1 MQGLAAVALLCAAT
15 ARAAEPPKIAVI
27 GDLPLERGG
36 TIKDCRLEYR
46 TLGTLNADRTNA
58 VLFPTWFSGRTENLT
73 GFVGPDEMLDPAR
86 HFVILVGALGDGLSS
101 SPSNSTSQ
109 AGAAFPQFTIGD
121 MVSAEKRLVSDVL
134 HLDSLEAVIGI
145 SMGGMQAFDW
155 AVRYPG
161 FARRI
166 IPIVGSPKLSP
177 YDELLWRTELEIIE
191 GTMAGRCDQ
200 AMRSHVMAAVGAVHE
215 LALSTPAHVNATLT
229 RDGFDKWFGEK
240 EASYAAGWDPYD
252 WAAQLRAMLAQDLTA
267 ADGGSMIAAA
277 ARVKA
282 PLLAVVST
290 QDHMVNPA
298 SAREFTMAAGGT
310 LLELSGDCGHLAN
323 GCEAATVTAAVR
335 KHLGDPG
342 R

>member
-1 MQGLAAVALLCAAT
+1 MLAGIAAVLLCTAT
-15 ARAAEPPKIAVI
+15 AGAAEPPKIANI

-36 TIKDCRLEYR
+36 SIKDCRLEYR

-73 GFVGPDEMLDPAR
+73 GFVGADQMLDPAR

-101 SPSNSTSQ
+101 SPSNSASQ
-109 AGAAFPQFTIGD
+109 SGAAFPHFTIGD
-121 MVSAEKRLVSDVL
+121 MVNAEKRLVSDAL

-166 IPIVGSPKLSP
+166 IPIVGSPRLSP
-177 YDELLWRTELEIIE
+177 YDELLWRTELDILERAMS
-191 GTMAGRCDQ
+191 GQCDQ
-200 AMRSHVMAAVGAVHE
+200 PTRAHIMAAVGAVHE

-229 RDGFDKWFGEK
+229 RDGFDKWFADKG
-240 EASYAAGWDPYD
+240 ASYAAGWDPYD

-267 ADGGSMIAAA
+267 RDGGSMTAAG
-277 ARVKA
+277 ARVKV
-282 PLLAVVST
+282 PLTAIVSA
-290 QDHMVNPA
+290 QDHMVNPE
-298 SAREFTMAAGGT
+298 SAREFTKAAGGT
-310 LLELSGDCGHLAN
+310 LVELTGGCGHLAN

-335 KHLGDPG
+335 KALGDESK
-342 R
+342 